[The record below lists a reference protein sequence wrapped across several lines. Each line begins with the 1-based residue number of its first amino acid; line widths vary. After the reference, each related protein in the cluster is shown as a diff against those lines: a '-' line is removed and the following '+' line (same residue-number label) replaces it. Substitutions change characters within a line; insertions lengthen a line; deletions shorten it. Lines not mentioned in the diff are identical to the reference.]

1 MAKKKTKGA
10 KVKVNRNTQRIG
22 ISGKSYREIKKQAV
36 SLGMPFPDIV
46 ATDTN
51 GLLSYINKHLGEKPS
66 KELIVEYDL
75 WMDKQLSDLGYKE
88 NDPMRHFQLRLG
100 YVSDESNI
108 EKQLNKVNAKPKVK
122 KKKKETKPKELDKH
136 GLWKGTRKSL
146 TYDCAK
152 KGYSL
157 EKTNK
162 VVFKEFPDA
171 KEVSIK
177 QWYKRALKDA

>member
-1 MAKKKTKGA
+1 MAKKKTKGV
-10 KVKVNRNTQRIG
+10 KVKRNRSKQRIRN
-22 ISGKSYREIKKQAV
+22 SKQSYRNLKKQAV
-36 SLGMPFPDIV
+36 TLGMPFPDIV
-46 ATDTN
+46 STDTN
-51 GLLSYINKHLGEKPS
+51 GLLSYINKHVGTKPD
-66 KELIVEYDL
+66 KDLIDKYDI

-108 EKQLNKVNAKPKVK
+108 EKHLNKVNTKAKKVK
-122 KKKKETKPKELDKH
+122 KKKASKPRELDPN

-146 TYDCAK
+146 TYECAT
-152 KGYSL
+152 KGYDL
-157 EKTNK
+157 DKTIK
-162 VVFKEFPDA
+162 EVFKKFPDA